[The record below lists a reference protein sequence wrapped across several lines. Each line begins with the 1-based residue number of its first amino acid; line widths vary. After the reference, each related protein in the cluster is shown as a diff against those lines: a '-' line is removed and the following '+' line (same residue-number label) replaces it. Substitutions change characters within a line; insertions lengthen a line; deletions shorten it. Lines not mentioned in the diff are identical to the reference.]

1 MLPIKKLIFRMGEA
15 IKKMDAIF
23 NFIGEIFGYVLM
35 FFNNIFGNFGV
46 AVIAFTIFTRLLMFP
61 LTIKQQKS
69 MAGMQRLQPKMK
81 QLQEQ
86 YGNNREKYNEEVQKL
101 YEREGQ
107 SPTGGCL
114 PMFIQLP
121 IFYGLYRAICMPI
134 TCTLHLNIN
143 EGVLGTAVERIKSL
157 SDVYT
162 STTSSYYSQINVI
175 EAVRNIGGN
184 YAKYGFT
191 ADEAAALA
199 PIYEMSRGFNFLGI
213 DLLSIA
219 KFWNPAIILTF
230 VVFFASAG
238 GMFLSNKINGTVNQP
253 QMNGCSPN
261 MMGVSMGLMSAW
273 ISLSVPSAMA
283 LYWSCSSMIAPLQ
296 SWVVH
301 KYYNAAILNAKAEAR
316 RLAKIKLEEEQVISA
331 VEKAKGIK
339 KFAPIYSLPQ
349 PTEDKPSA
357 GNADS
362 GKKKNAAKK
371 KKSSGN
377 QNKKASSDYQ
387 GKKKK

>member
-1 MLPIKKLIFRMGEA
+1 
-15 IKKMDAIF
+15 MDAVL

-46 AVIAFTIFTRLLMFP
+46 AIIAFTIFTRLLMFP

-69 MAGMQRLQPKMK
+69 MAGLQRLQPKMREI
-81 QLQEQ
+81 QEK
-86 YGNNREKYNEEVQKL
+86 YGNNRDKYNEEVQKL

-114 PMFIQLP
+114 PMLIQLP

-134 TCTLHLNIN
+134 TCSLHLDITQ
-143 EGVLGTAVERIKSL
+143 GSLASAIARVKSL

-162 STTSSYYSQINVI
+162 TTTSSYYSQINVI

-184 YAKYGFT
+184 YAYYGFT
-191 ADEAAALA
+191 SAEASALA
-199 PIYEMSRGFNFLGI
+199 PIYEISRGFNFLGI

-230 VVFFASAG
+230 IVFIASAG
-238 GMFLSNKINGTVNQP
+238 GMFLSNKINGTVQTA
-253 QMNGCSPN
+253 QTGGCSPN
-261 MMGVSMGLMSAW
+261 MMGITMGLFSAW

-283 LYWSCSSMIAPLQ
+283 LYWSCTSLIAPLQ
-296 SWVVH
+296 SWIVH
-301 KYYNAAILNAKAEAR
+301 EYYNAAILNADAEAH
-316 RLAKIKLEEEQVISA
+316 RLARIKLEEEEVIRA
-331 VEKAKGIK
+331 VGASKGVK
-339 KFAPIYSLPQ
+339 KFAPIYALPAV
-349 PTEDKPSA
+349 ES
-357 GNADS
+357 
-362 GKKKNAAKK
+362 KKENAAGKAAVKKSGGKK
-371 KKSSGN
+371 KKSSANNG
-377 QNKKASSDYQ
+377 KKSSSADYQ

>member
-1 MLPIKKLIFRMGEA
+1 
-15 IKKMDAIF
+15 MDALF

-46 AVIAFTIFTRLLMFP
+46 AIIAFTVFTRLLMFP
-61 LTIKQQKS
+61 LTINQQKS

-81 QLQEQ
+81 ELQER
-86 YGNNREKYNEEVQKL
+86 YGNDKQRYNEEVQKL

-114 PMFIQLP
+114 PMLIQLP
-121 IFYGLYRAICMPI
+121 VFYGLYRAICMPI
-134 TCTLHLNIN
+134 TCTLHQNLT
-143 EGVLGTAVERIKSL
+143 EGTLAEAVQRVKSL

-191 ADEAAALA
+191 AAEADALA
-199 PIYEMSRGFNFLGI
+199 PIYELSKGFNFLGI

-230 VVFFASAG
+230 VVFIASAG
-238 GMFLSNKINGTVNQP
+238 GMFLSNKINGTASQP

-261 MMGVSMGLMSAW
+261 MMGIGMGLMSAW

-283 LYWSCSSMIAPLQ
+283 LYWTCSSLIAPLQ

-301 KYYNAAILNAKAEAR
+301 KYYNAAILNARAEAQ
-316 RLAKIKLEEEQVISA
+316 RLAKIQLEEEEVIRSVNA
-331 VEKAKGIK
+331 TKGVRQ
-339 KFAPIYSLPQ
+339 FAPNYSISEPEKEITKTPQ
-349 PTEDKPSA
+349 TNSQKPK
-357 GNADS
+357 NS
-362 GKKKNAAKK
+362 GKKKKSAA
-371 KKSSGN
+371 G
-377 QNKKASSDYQ
+377 QNKKSSSDYQ

>member
-1 MLPIKKLIFRMGEA
+1 
-15 IKKMDAIF
+15 MDTLF

-46 AVIAFTIFTRLLMFP
+46 AIIMFTVFSRLLMFP
-61 LTIKQQKS
+61 LTIKQQKN

-81 QLQEQ
+81 ELQER
-86 YGNNREKYNEEVQKL
+86 YGNNRERYNEEVQKL

-107 SPTGGCL
+107 NPAGGCL
-114 PMFIQLP
+114 PMAIQLP

-134 TCTLHLNIN
+134 TCTLHLNIT
-143 EGVLGTAVERIKSL
+143 EGTLGSAIARVKTL

-162 STTSSYYSQINVI
+162 TTSSAYYSQINVI

-184 YAKYGFT
+184 YAHYGFT
-191 ADEAAALA
+191 AAEAEALA
-199 PIYEMSRGFNFLGI
+199 PIYELSRGFNFLGI

-230 VVFFASAG
+230 VVFIASAG
-238 GMFLSNKINGTVNQP
+238 GMYLSNKINGVAAQP
-253 QMNGCSPN
+253 AQPNGCSPN

-283 LYWSCSSMIAPLQ
+283 LYWSCSSLIAPLQ

-301 KYYNAAILNAKAEAR
+301 KYYNAAILNAKAEAQR
-316 RLAKIKLEEEQVISA
+316 MAKIRLEEEEVIKA
-331 VEKAKGIK
+331 VGAAKGVK
-339 KFAPIYSLPQ
+339 KFSPIYALP
-349 PTEDKPSA
+349 TA
-357 GNADS
+357 GNQDNTNE
-362 GKKKNAAKK
+362 KVNQNNAAQTESKKTGGKK
-371 KKSSGN
+371 KKSNASG
-377 QNKKASSDYQ
+377 QNKKSSSADYQ
-387 GKKKK
+387 GRKKK

>member
-1 MLPIKKLIFRMGEA
+1 
-15 IKKMDAIF
+15 MDAIF

-46 AVIAFTIFTRLLMFP
+46 AIIMFTVFTRLLMFP
-61 LTIKQQKS
+61 LTINQQKS

-81 QLQEQ
+81 ELQDR
-86 YGNNREKYNEEVQKL
+86 YGNDRQRYNEEVQKL
-101 YEREGQ
+101 YEKEGQ
-107 SPTGGCL
+107 SPAGGCL
-114 PMFIQLP
+114 PMAIQLP

-134 TCTLHLNIN
+134 TCTLHLNIT
-143 EGVLGTAVERIKSL
+143 EGALATAIERVKSL

-162 STTSSYYSQINVI
+162 TTSSSFYSQINVI

-184 YAKYGFT
+184 YAHYGFT
-191 ADEAAALA
+191 AAEAEALA
-199 PIYEMSRGFNFLGI
+199 PIYELSHGFNFLGI

-230 VVFFASAG
+230 VVFIASAG
-238 GMFLSNKINGTVNQP
+238 GMFLSNKINGVAAQAAQP
-253 QMNGCSPN
+253 NGCSPN
-261 MMGVSMGLMSAW
+261 MMGVTMGLMSAW

-283 LYWSCSSMIAPLQ
+283 LYWSCSSLIAPLQ
-296 SWVVH
+296 NWVVH

-316 RLAKIKLEEEQVISA
+316 RLARIKLEEDDVIKA
-331 VEKAKGIK
+331 VESSKGGK
-339 KFAPIYSLPQ
+339 QFSPIYSLPV
-349 PTEDKPSA
+349 TEVKKSQA
-357 GNADS
+357 TAQESSKKS
-362 GKKKNAAKK
+362 GGKK

-377 QNKKASSDYQ
+377 QNKKASSADYQ

>member
-1 MLPIKKLIFRMGEA
+1 
-15 IKKMDAIF
+15 MDALF

-46 AVIAFTIFTRLLMFP
+46 AIIAFTVFTRLLMFP
-61 LTIKQQKS
+61 LTINQQKS

-81 QLQEQ
+81 ELQER
-86 YGNNREKYNEEVQKL
+86 YGNDKQRYNEEVQKL

-114 PMFIQLP
+114 PMLIQLP

-134 TCTLHLNIN
+134 TCTLHQNLT
-143 EGVLGTAVERIKSL
+143 EGVLAEAVNRIKTL
-157 SDVYT
+157 GDVYT
-162 STTSSYYSQINVI
+162 STTSAYYSQINVI

-191 ADEAAALA
+191 AAEAEALA
-199 PIYEMSRGFNFLGI
+199 PIYELSKGFNFLGI

-230 VVFFASAG
+230 VVFIASAG
-238 GMFLSNKINGTVNQP
+238 GMFISNKINGTASQP

-261 MMGVSMGLMSAW
+261 MMGVSMGLMSAS

-283 LYWSCSSMIAPLQ
+283 LYWSCSSLIAPLQ

-301 KYYNAAILNAKAEAR
+301 KYYNAAILNAKAEAQR
-316 RLAKIKLEEEQVISA
+316 HAKIELEEEEVIRSVNA
-331 VEKAKGIK
+331 AKGVR
-339 KFAPIYSLPQ
+339 KFAPVYSISEP
-349 PTEDKPSA
+349 EKPSVKESLS
-357 GNADS
+357 NSQKPKNS
-362 GKKKNAAKK
+362 GKKKKNAA
-371 KKSSGN
+371 G
-377 QNKKASSDYQ
+377 QNKKSSSDYQ

>member
-1 MLPIKKLIFRMGEA
+1 
-15 IKKMDAIF
+15 MDAIL

-35 FFNNIFGNFGV
+35 FFNDIFGNFGV
-46 AVIAFTIFTRLLMFP
+46 ALIAFTIFTRLLMFP
-61 LTIKQQKS
+61 LTIHQQKS
-69 MAGMQRLQPKMK
+69 MAGMQRLQPKMRE
-81 QLQEQ
+81 LQER
-86 YGNNREKYNEEVQKL
+86 YGNDRGKYNEEVQKL

-107 SPTGGCL
+107 SPAGGCL
-114 PMFIQLP
+114 PMAIQLP

-134 TCTLHLNIN
+134 SCTLHMNIN
-143 EGVLGTAVERIKSL
+143 EGTLADAITRVKSL

-162 STTSSYYSQINVI
+162 TTSSSYYSQINVI

-184 YAKYGFT
+184 YAHYGFT
-191 ADEAAALA
+191 AAEAEALA
-199 PIYEMSRGFNFLGI
+199 PIYELSHGFNFLGI

-238 GMFLSNKINGTVNQP
+238 SMFLSNKINGVAAQAAQP
-253 QMNGCSPN
+253 NGCSPN
-261 MMGVSMGLMSAW
+261 MMGITMGLFTAW

-301 KYYNAAILNAKAEAR
+301 KYYNAAILNANAEAR
-316 RLAKIKLEEEQVISA
+316 RLARIKLQEEEVMKAVGSAKGSKQFSPIYASPAAPLSEPVKAETVQSA
-331 VEKAKGIK
+331 VAKK
-339 KFAPIYSLPQ
+339 
-349 PTEDKPSA
+349 
-357 GNADS
+357 S
-362 GKKKNAAKK
+362 GGKK
-371 KKSSGN
+371 KKSSG
-377 QNKKASSDYQ
+377 QSKKNSSADYQ